1 MGKRA
6 GEEKTQ
12 EEEAMEASSAFS
24 APREVEV
31 ERERKRKT
39 KNGAEQLDEEE
50 EALDFE
56 DPYEDEYDEE
66 DRLAAQMKAG
76 ASSDSDAESEV
87 EDEGDDEQ
95 GKEEEKVVTRAWRP
109 GIDTLAEGEELDFDP
124 SAYEMLHRA
133 TMEWSCLSFDILR
146 EPHGALR
153 TKPPHTAYV
162 VGGTQAETSKGNRL
176 FIMKWSD
183 LHKTN
188 QDARDS
194 DDESSDESDDEGS
207 DEDPKLDFRIIA
219 HQGTV
224 NRVRCCPQMNRLV
237 ATWSDLGEVNVWDI
251 DKQVKRLDDPGAAGP
266 PPTPHQPPK
275 FTYKDHGVEGYA
287 LDWNPV
293 HTGKMLSGDVE
304 GCVCLWEPQEGG
316 WAVSK
321 IMHASKKKKKAA
333 PVRFSGVSEGASV
346 EETQWKLGGSGAGDV
361 FATASNDGGIRI
373 YDTRSS
379 TAGPA
384 LALLHAHTSDVN
396 ALRWSPVHHDLLLSG
411 DEDGCVKVWDERYGE
426 VPLVV
431 MQWHKKPI
439 TSVDWHPTD
448 EATFATSSLDDSV
461 ALWDMS
467 VEIDED
473 AEERDRGAKQME
485 AEKNDDKM
493 PEQLMFVHMG
503 QEHISEI
510 KFHPQIPGVVIS
522 TACDGFNFFKTCN
535 I

>member
-1 MGKRA
+1 
-6 GEEKTQ
+6 
-12 EEEAMEASSAFS
+12 
-24 APREVEV
+24 
-31 ERERKRKT
+31 
-39 KNGAEQLDEEE
+39 
-50 EALDFE
+50 
-56 DPYEDEYDEE
+56 
-66 DRLAAQMKAG
+66 
-76 ASSDSDAESEV
+76 
-87 EDEGDDEQ
+87 
-95 GKEEEKVVTRAWRP
+95 
-109 GIDTLAEGEELDFDP
+109 
-124 SAYEMLHRA
+124 
-133 TMEWSCLSFDILR
+133 
-146 EPHGALR
+146 
-153 TKPPHTAYV
+153 
-162 VGGTQAETSKGNRL
+162 
-176 FIMKWSD
+176 
-183 LHKTN
+183 
-188 QDARDS
+188 
-194 DDESSDESDDEGS
+194 
-207 DEDPKLDFRIIA
+207 
-219 HQGTV
+219 
-224 NRVRCCPQMNRLV
+224 
-237 ATWSDLGEVNVWDI
+237 
-251 DKQVKRLDDPGAAGP
+251 
-266 PPTPHQPPK
+266 
-275 FTYKDHGVEGYA
+275 
-287 LDWNPV
+287 
-293 HTGKMLSGDVE
+293 
-304 GCVCLWEPQEGG
+304 
-316 WAVSK
+316 
-321 IMHASKKKKKAA
+321 
-333 PVRFSGVSEGASV
+333 
-346 EETQWKLGGSGAGDV
+346 
-361 FATASNDGGIRI
+361 I